1 MVYNAFKCQ
10 LGAGRGYNSTLYK
23 AVSLTLRDAKMM
35 TATMETNMLNFL
47 QEQPDAIQPP
57 VIVIDSDDDN
67 NTQCQR

>member
-1 MVYNAFKCQ
+1 MAIKR
-10 LGAGRGYNSTLYK
+10 LGEGITLYK

-35 TATMETNMLNFL
+35 TATTETNMLIFL
-47 QEQPDAIQPP
+47 QEQPALIQSP

>member
-1 MVYNAFKCQ
+1 
-10 LGAGRGYNSTLYK
+10 
-23 AVSLTLRDAKMM
+23 MM